1 MTLEKW
7 MEISRA
13 WFFRSEET
21 PRFLRW
27 IYDFIDEDLYDENPP
42 SLRGGKY

>member
-27 IYDFIDEDLYDENPP
+27 IYDFIDEDPDDEDVLTFRKDN
-42 SLRGGKY
+42 